1 VSISAA
7 LAELPRPDLD
17 LAEVA
22 AMLRDHYGITADDI
36 LELGSQQDRNFRI
49 TYGDHRAVLK
59 IANSS
64 WSTESLLAQ
73 DAGMR
78 ALANLGH
85 AVVPIPVGESTT
97 VTLHGSEHVVR
108 LLTFVTGTP
117 LADWDHLAPPLVAQ
131 LGELAAHVTGNL
143 AGLQHPGLDRWLQW
157 DLRQARDLIKALL
170 PRVEDMLLSNSI
182 LTLSTAACDLLDQV
196 GPRLPVQPIH
206 GDLTDDNLVAE
217 PAADGRPVLTGII
230 DFGDL
235 ALGWRVAELAV
246 ACTSLLHHEP
256 RQPTAVLPAIKAFH
270 RISPLSDTEIAAL
283 WPMVVARAAVLVV
296 SGLAQLA
303 IDPDNAYAASG
314 SLNEREMFDVA
325 TSVPMEVM
333 HQAIRSDLGLPP
345 CPTPV
350 MSGCA
355 VVQLSDP
362 TVLDLSATSELL
374 DAGRWQEP
382 GIEQTLAR
390 GARNVAIFRHGE
402 PRLTRTPPLSLAEPA
417 TVALGA
423 EIICRIPLE
432 LIAPFDT
439 AVTETADALVL
450 HGPLADIVL
459 RGATRLTGESVVAG
473 APVAR
478 VGAGDSLLVQV
489 VTPGLLP
496 PRFTT
501 PALAAG
507 WLAVTA
513 DPSALLGL
521 GPGTATFAPG
531 RTPAELMAQRQAVIA
546 SGQERYYDDRPPEFE
561 RGWRELMID
570 VGARSYVDTVNNVA
584 MVGHGDP
591 RIAAASARQWLLLN
605 TNSRFHYSSIVD
617 YSARLAALF
626 PPELDTVFLVNSG
639 SEAVDLA
646 LRLAKVHT
654 GRPDVVVIN
663 EGYHGWTE
671 ASDAVSTSLHDNPRA
686 AVNRPAWVHAA
697 LAPNTFRGLYR
708 GAGAATAYAEDV
720 TGLISTLVAA
730 GQAPAAFLCEAVYGK
745 EGAIALPEGY
755 LTAAYGAV
763 RAHGGLAIADEVQVG
778 FGRLGHHLWGYEQQG
793 VVPDIVTMAKAIGN
807 GQPLGAVVTTR
818 AIAESF
824 AQEGTFFSSAGG
836 SPVSCVVGLTVL
848 DIWEQESLQQN
859 ALHVGSHLRDRFAG
873 LAQTLDAGLLPAAAR
888 QGLVIGALHGMG
900 LYQGVELV
908 HAGQDFEP
916 AAAETLALCDRMLD
930 LGVIM
935 QPTGEN
941 FNVLKVKPP
950 LCLTRESAD
959 HFVDALTL
967 ALSTGW

>member
-1 VSISAA
+1 MSISAA
-7 LAELPRPDLD
+7 LAELPRPHIDLSD
-17 LAEVA
+17 VA
-22 AMLRDHYGITADDI
+22 AVLRDHYGITADDI

-49 TYGDHRAVLK
+49 TYGAHRAVLK

-64 WSTESLLAQ
+64 WSSDSLAAQ

-85 AVVPIPVGESTT
+85 ALVPTPIGESTT
-97 VTLHGSEHVVR
+97 VTLDGTEHVVR
-108 LLTFVTGTP
+108 LLTFVAGTS
-117 LADWDHLAPPLVAQ
+117 LADWDHLAPPVVAQ
-131 LGELAAHVTGNL
+131 LGELAAHVISDL
-143 AGLQHPGLDRWLQW
+143 AGLRHPGLDRWLQW
-157 DLRQARDLIKALL
+157 DLRQARDLVQALL
-170 PRVEDMLLSNSI
+170 PRVEDLLLNNNI
-182 LTLSTAACDLLDQV
+182 FTFTTAACDLLDQLA
-196 GPRLPVQPIH
+196 PLLPVQPIH
-206 GDLTDDNLVAE
+206 GDMTDDNLVAE
-217 PAADGRPVLTGII
+217 AGTDGRPVLTGII

-246 ACTSLLHHEP
+246 ACTSVLHHDP
-256 RQPTAVLPAIKAFH
+256 RQPTAVLPAITAFH
-270 RISPLSDTEIAAL
+270 RISPLSEAEIAAL
-283 WPMVVARAAVLVV
+283 WPMIVARAAVLVV
-296 SGLAQLA
+296 SGQAQLA

-314 SLNEREMFDVA
+314 SLRERAMFDVA

-333 HQAIRSDLGLPP
+333 HQAIRSALDL
-345 CPTPV
+345 PTSPAPHLAGRALV
-350 MSGCA
+350 EL
-355 VVQLSDP
+355 QDP

-374 DAGRWQEP
+374 DAGRWQQP
-382 GIEQTLAR
+382 GIEQTLAST
-390 GARNVAIFRHGE
+390 ARHGAIFRHGE
-402 PRLTRTPPLSLAEPA
+402 PRLTRTPSLSLAEPA
-417 TVALGA
+417 TIALGA
-423 EIICRIPLE
+423 EVICVLPLE
-432 LIAPFDT
+432 LVAPWDT
-439 AVTETADALVL
+439 TITEIADALIL
-450 HGPLADIVL
+450 HGPDADIVL
-459 RGATRLTGESVVAG
+459 RGATRLAG
-473 APVAR
+473 ATAAAGTPVAR
-478 VGAGDSLLVQV
+478 VGAGDALLVQV
-489 VTPGLLP
+489 VVPGLLP
-496 PRFTT
+496 PPFTT

-507 WLAVTA
+507 WLAVTS

-521 GPGTATFAPG
+521 APGTATCAP
-531 RTPAELMAQRQAVIA
+531 RHTPAELMAERQAVMA
-546 SGQERYYDDRPPEFE
+546 SGQERYYGDVPPEFE
-561 RGWRELMID
+561 RGWRELMVD

-605 TNSRFHYSSIVD
+605 TNSRFLYSSIVD

-654 GRPDVVVIN
+654 GRSDVVVIN

-686 AVNRPAWVHAA
+686 ALNRPDWVHAA
-697 LAPNTFRGLYR
+697 LAPNTFRGLHR
-708 GAGAATAYAEDV
+708 GADAAAAYAEDV
-720 TGLISTLVAA
+720 TGLISKLAAA
-730 GQAPAAFLCEAVYGK
+730 GRAPAAFLCEAVYGK
-745 EGAIALPEGY
+745 EGAIALPDGY

-778 FGRLGHHLWGYEQQG
+778 FGRLGHHLWGYEQQS
-793 VVPDIVTMAKAIGN
+793 VIPDIVTMAKAIGN

-836 SPVSCVVGLTVL
+836 SPVSCVVGSVVL
-848 DIWEQESLQQN
+848 DIWEQEALQQN
-859 ALHVGSHLRDRFAG
+859 ALHVGSHLRARFAG
-873 LAQTLDAGLLPAAAR
+873 LAESLAAGLLPAAAR
-888 QGLVIGALHGMG
+888 QSLVIGALHGMG

-908 HAGQDFEP
+908 HAGDDFAP
-916 AAAETLALCDRMLD
+916 AADETLALCDRMLD

-959 HFVDALTL
+959 HFVDALTV